1 MALLSGLGIYDHPC
15 RSGVHVLSSPLLS
28 SPEQTLSLLLLLAL
42 VWLLVCCALA
52 GFVAVYLELHVS
64 CTQLAQNASF
74 NGLQDRTLCIPTHT
88 LFSE

>member
-1 MALLSGLGIYDHPC
+1 MALLSGLGSITI
-15 RSGVHVLSSPLLS
+15 SLSQQDSCPLLS
-28 SPEQTLSLLLLLAL
+28 SPVQTLSLLLLLAL